1 MTNDGKFPLRLALQP
16 SVDSTSMAHTVIE
29 SLSSKVSK
37 EAVM

>member
-1 MTNDGKFPLRLALQP
+1 MTNDGKFPLRLALQS
-16 SVDSTSMAHTVIE
+16 SVGSTSMAHTVIE